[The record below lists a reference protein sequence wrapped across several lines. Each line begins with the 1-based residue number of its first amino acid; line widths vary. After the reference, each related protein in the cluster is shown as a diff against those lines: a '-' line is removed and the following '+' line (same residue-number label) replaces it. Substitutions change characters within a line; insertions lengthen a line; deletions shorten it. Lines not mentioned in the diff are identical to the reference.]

1 MSFSGMNTY
10 KAGSMSRTC
19 AGLRGLNG
27 ASRKP
32 PEESK
37 GTQETEVQLA
47 MHTISCQPFEIT
59 VQDKDSKVHTL
70 KFAAPILVPASGLQ
84 TTEEEPAPSTRAA
97 KQIFRLR
104 CCEEQESFPNN
115 AESSLNSEIRKTR
128 VVSTSAAQQELPQAI
143 RTIAAC

>member
-1 MSFSGMNTY
+1 MSFSGICTY
-10 KAGSMSRTC
+10 KAGSISRTC

-84 TTEEEPAPSTRAA
+84 TTEEEVVCKRELVDHDQQKKSSPVSKSRPA
-97 KQIFRLR
+97 K
-104 CCEEQESFPNN
+104 
-115 AESSLNSEIRKTR
+115 
-128 VVSTSAAQQELPQAI
+128 LPFAML
-143 RTIAAC
+143 

>member
-10 KAGSMSRTC
+10 KAGGMSRTC

-115 AESSLNSEIRKTR
+115 RQR
-128 VVSTSAAQQELPQAI
+128 STPWLFGEPPLPAASRSHGMSVLPPQAV
-143 RTIAAC
+143 